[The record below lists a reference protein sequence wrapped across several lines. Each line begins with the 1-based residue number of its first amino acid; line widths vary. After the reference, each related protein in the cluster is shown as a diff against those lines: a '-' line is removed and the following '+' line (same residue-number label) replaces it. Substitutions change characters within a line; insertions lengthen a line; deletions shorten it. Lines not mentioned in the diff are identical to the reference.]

1 MRTFKSKLKKS
12 IGLLTIGI
20 LSTSSVSAE
29 YDVIERFTFLEDKFK
44 TQDMLN
50 PVGHDFFLEL
60 GVGLNKNLFDVIDE
74 GGDVSDTAGS
84 SADKLAAAQ
93 AFLRKYNKTEQSVR
107 AKVGFGFPLPSFS
120 IQGVR
125 LKPNFRVGANLGILM
140 GIRTKNAD
148 VNAALDYVSSG
159 LDPAIRNLL
168 QVCNFSSPG
177 IANGED
183 IIQYGITNCGL
194 PSALAT
200 PFLNK
205 YFFPDDTTIP
215 VIYNYAK
222 GEAKAGFYV
231 DYEYE
236 ENWYGSFNLY
246 GMGRAD
252 AKVIVT
258 DTALAGQ
265 GEIGDLGDELNT
277 TINLTTDL
285 RFGYKNKDLRAFLGL
300 EEIKIATMSD
310 NVEKAGELKYGN
322 DMLIRLQGEYI
333 YKLSNFNVKAFG
345 GLHHRG
351 AYSFGKGYY
360 LGSDLMAHLWGE
372 RLKFRIRGM
381 IDNEHF
387 TFSPMI
393 DLWLINLEYALK
405 QPLKSD
411 VDGVKPSTLHSV
423 NLRFEF

>member
-1 MRTFKSKLKKS
+1 MHTFKTKLKRS
-12 IGLLTIGI
+12 IGLLAIGV
-20 LSTSSVSAE
+20 LTTGSVLAD

-60 GVGLNKNLFDVIDE
+60 GAGLNTNLTDVLDE
-74 GGDVSDTAGS
+74 GGDVSKTTGS
-84 SADKLAAAQ
+84 SAVKLAAAQ
-93 AFLRKYNKTEQSVR
+93 AFLRKYDKTEQSVR
-107 AKVGFGFPLPSFS
+107 AKVGFGFPLPSFT
-120 IQGVR
+120 IAGVK
-125 LKPNFRVGANLGILM
+125 LKPNFRTGVSLGILM

-148 VNAALDYVSSG
+148 VNSALDYVASG
-159 LDPAIRNLL
+159 LDPALRTLL
-168 QVCNFSSPG
+168 QTCNFSSPG
-177 IANGED
+177 IANGAD

-194 PSALAT
+194 PTALAT
-200 PFLNK
+200 PHLNK
-205 YFFPDDTTIP
+205 YFFPDDTTVP

-231 DYEYE
+231 DYTYE
-236 ENWYGSFNLY
+236 ENWFGSFNLY

-265 GEIGDLGDELNT
+265 GELGELGDELNST
-277 TINLTTDL
+277 LTLTTDL
-285 RFGYKNKDLRAFLGL
+285 KFGYKNKDLSAFAAL
-300 EEIKIATMSD
+300 EEIKLATMSD
-310 NVEKAGELKYGN
+310 NVEKAGELKYGT
-322 DMLIRLQGEYI
+322 DMLIRLHGEYI

-351 AYSFGKGYY
+351 GYSFGKGYY
-360 LGSDLMAHLWGE
+360 LGSDLLAHVWGE

-387 TFSPMI
+387 TFSPMM
-393 DLWLINLEYALK
+393 DLWLVNLEYALK

-411 VDGVKPSTLHSV
+411 VDGVKPSTLHSM